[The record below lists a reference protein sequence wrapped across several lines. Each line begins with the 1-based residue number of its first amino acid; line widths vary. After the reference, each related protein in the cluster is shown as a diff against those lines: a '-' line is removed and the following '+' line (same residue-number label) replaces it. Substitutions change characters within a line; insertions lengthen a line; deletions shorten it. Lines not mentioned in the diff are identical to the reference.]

1 MVMKLVLQ
9 IEDGAATYIVEIAK
23 GSDGDAVDLTTT
35 IKKTRGVKGG
45 EECWVSATVRK
56 KVNLPQLL
64 QQNVGATTIISS
76 LSTCKELLQITEE
89 VERTGREIWESIE
102 KLLRRHVTERKEVSS
117 PLPPEKEAR
126 QEPQPDISSP
136 QFPSLETIYKKLRE
150 RGYTDEDIYLIIDM
164 GRKSLESD
172 PFPIREDEF
181 SALAERLFTP
191 LGLEKTISLALMFL
205 EANPHLKEQCDISPE
220 EITAANVRTVRRIR
234 DFFYRKLLKTARY
247 AIFRFIN
254 EKKGMK
260 TLRDTLSTID
270 TEQWWMADYFFIRYH
285 IIEKNIRTEWFV

>member
-1 MVMKLVLQ
+1 MKFVLQ
-9 IEDGAATYIVEIAK
+9 IEDGAATYIVEIVK
-23 GSDGDAVDLTTT
+23 GSESDVVDLTTT
-35 IKKTRGVKGG
+35 VRKAAGEKSG
-45 EECWVSATVRK
+45 EESWVSATVRK

-64 QQNVGATTIISS
+64 QQNAGATTIISS
-76 LSTCKELLQITEE
+76 LSACKDLLQMPED
-89 VERTGREIWESIE
+89 VEKVGREIWESIE
-102 KLLRRHVTERKEVSS
+102 KLLRRYVSEKKGVIS
-117 PLPPEKEAR
+117 PQPHEQEAR
-126 QEPQPDISSP
+126 QETQPDISSP

-191 LGLEKTISLALMFL
+191 LGLEKTVSLALMFL

-220 EITAANVRTVRRIR
+220 EITAANVRAVRRIR
-234 DFFYRKLLKTARY
+234 DFFYRKLLKTLRY

-254 EKKGMK
+254 ERKGMK
-260 TLRDTLSTID
+260 TLRDTLSNID

-285 IIEKNIRTEWFV
+285 IIEKNIRAEWLI